1 MNNVIVLNGLE
12 WDTENLIIDGKTHF
26 TYEEAK
32 SEVAKLG
39 KRLPTKNEFDALLQL
54 PHVFD
59 EEKHGMWFAKDQ
71 TDLKSDKSLFL
82 PAAGFTHISLCYI
95 SDVGENGCYWS
106 DTFYLHTTKSAYRLN
121 FNKNNNG
128 NTCMLHENYMYT
140 IRCVSDIKQETM
152 ETKQEEKKSFKVE
165 IPEGYEIDKEN
176 STFECIKF
184 KKIKIEYPKS
194 WEEALEGKRISGYYI
209 TAALSQIQNYSLGKN
224 AGKYNA
230 NVFKYQEQAES
241 ALAYAQLTQLMA
253 LPCFNGDWKPNWT
266 SGNTEE
272 KYGISF
278 YDNKYDIEFTYT
290 WHYFLVFQSREK
302 AKVFLE
308 LYKDLID
315 VFFQNK

>member
-1 MNNVIVLNGLE
+1 MNNTVILNGLV
-12 WDTENLIIDGKTHF
+12 WDKENLVVDGKTHF

-32 SEVAKLG
+32 AEATKLG
-39 KRLPTKNEFDALLQL
+39 KRLPTKNEFEELLKL

-59 EEKHGMWFAKDQ
+59 EEKHGMWFAKNQ
-71 TDLKSDKSLFL
+71 EDLKSGKSLFL
-82 PAAGFTHISLCYI
+82 T
-95 SDVGENGCYWS
+95 
-106 DTFYLHTTKSAYRLN
+106 AYRLN
-121 FNKNNNG
+121 SNKTNNG
-128 NTCMLHENYMYT
+128 SMFMLNGNYMYT

-194 WEEALEGKRISGYYI
+194 WEEAFEGKTINGYYI

-224 AGKYNA
+224 IGKYNA

-253 LPCFNGDWKPNWT
+253 LPCFNGDWKPNWS
-266 SGNTEE
+266 SGNNE
-272 KYGISF
+272 KKHGITF
-278 YDNKYDIEFTYT
+278 YDSKYDIDSTYL
-290 WHYFLVFQSREK
+290 WYYFLVFQSEEK
-302 AKVFLE
+302 AKIFLE